1 MRVVI
6 LAAGLGTRLGGDCP
20 KPMASISAGVTLLS
34 NQVDILGKLVG
45 RDRITLVLGYQA
57 ERIADAFPDLAH
69 TINAR
74 YAQTNTAKS
83 LLCAAEGV
91 DDDLLWTN
99 ADLYFEMNAAQQLID
114 ADSLGSRLLV
124 NTAPVSDEEIKYSLH
139 EDGSIA
145 ELSKAVANPIGESLG
160 LQIVTQCELPLLVEQ
175 LRMVG
180 DQDYFEKALE
190 NGTLSRTIRAMP
202 VEIRDS
208 YCREVDFPED
218 LEAVRRHLAG
228 KATS

>member
-83 LLCAAEGV
+83 LLCAAERI

-124 NTAPVSDEEIKYSLH
+124 NTALVSDEEIKYSLH

-160 LQIVTQCELPLLVEQ
+160 LQIVTQRDLPVLVEQ
-175 LRMVG
+175 LHAVG
-180 DQDYFEKALE
+180 DHDYFE
-190 NGTLSRTIRAMP
+190 
-202 VEIRDS
+202 
-208 YCREVDFPED
+208 
-218 LEAVRRHLAG
+218 
-228 KATS
+228 